1 MLASRPHTKSQIMF
15 IFCSKNLH
23 EPGPLLG
30 SSSITAGGA
39 KKVETLKTKKPTT
52 MSKNQLVFLLC
63 STKLVFGG
71 LMSLLDIFSFNKSKL
86 FKLF

>member
-1 MLASRPHTKSQIMF
+1 MMASRPHTKSQIMF

-52 MSKNQLVFLLC
+52 MSKNQRLFFALLHK
-63 STKLVFGG
+63 TGFWW
-71 LMSLLDIFSFNKSKL
+71 LDELARYFFIQ
-86 FKLF
+86 

>member
-1 MLASRPHTKSQIMF
+1 MLDSRPHTKSQIMF

-39 KKVETLKTKKPTT
+39 KKGRNIKDQKTYTKVEKPAGFFALLHKTG
-52 MSKNQLVFLLC
+52 FWW
-63 STKLVFGG
+63 
-71 LMSLLDIFSFNKSKL
+71 LDELARYFFIQ
-86 FKLF
+86 